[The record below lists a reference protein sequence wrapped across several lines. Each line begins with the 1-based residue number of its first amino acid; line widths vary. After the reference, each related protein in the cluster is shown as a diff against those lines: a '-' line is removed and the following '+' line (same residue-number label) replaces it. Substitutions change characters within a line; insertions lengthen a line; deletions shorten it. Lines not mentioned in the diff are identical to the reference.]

1 MSVVQELNMRKL
13 GIIAAISI
21 LSLSAPASAQVVNC
35 GKDNRVA
42 GTIIGT
48 VVGGAAGGAIA
59 NNTTRHVFVGRG
71 FRGSRFHHGHGFR
84 HGRGFRRG
92 RFIEKRGNQELGILL
107 GALAGGIIGNQ
118 VASANARD
126 CVYASPSEAF
136 GDPYAPSRN
145 IKRFGTFSHVNQA
158 GPVDLNAVKF
168 GDPFGGRP
176 VVRTEPSTDGGFQTN
191 TQSSTR
197 TQTPLAGGVFEPICE
212 TVFQTTTLPDGTQTR
227 APVEV
232 CQYSEGGEWIPS

>member
-1 MSVVQELNMRKL
+1 DRFTNWLEN
-13 GIIAAISI
+13 AACERC
-21 LSLSAPASAQVVNC
+21 LRPCWRL
-35 GKDNRVA
+35 R
-42 GTIIGT
+42 
-48 VVGGAAGGAIA
+48 
-59 NNTTRHVFVGRG
+59 
-71 FRGSRFHHGHGFR
+71 
-84 HGRGFRRG
+84 
-92 RFIEKRGNQELGILL
+92 
-107 GALAGGIIGNQ
+107 
-118 VASANARD
+118 
-126 CVYASPSEAF
+126 
-136 GDPYAPSRN
+136 
-145 IKRFGTFSHVNQA
+145 
-158 GPVDLNAVKF
+158 VDLNAVKF